1 MTSQS
6 KERINNLID
15 MNDYFTRLFNDV
27 ELFNSIL
34 NGKTLDIPSLIL
46 QKEDALEFTKI
57 IYDEIDSGIF
67 KANIQTS
74 PSQNSILI
82 NIGITI
88 NSELI
93 SNLDTNGPKGLVQTG
108 IKRIIT
114 KFKRK
119 GIEILEAERKY
130 DN

>member
-67 KANIQTS
+67 KANIQTF
-74 PSQNSILI
+74 PSQNSIFI

-93 SNLDTNGPKGLVQTG
+93 SNLDTNGTKGLVQTG

>member
-1 MTSQS
+1 MNSQ

-34 NGKTLDIPSLIL
+34 SGKTLEIPSLIL

-67 KANIQTS
+67 KATIRTHS
-74 PSQNSILI
+74 SQNSLLMD
-82 NIGITI
+82 IGIAV
-88 NSELI
+88 NRELL
-93 SNLDTNGPKGLVQTG
+93 SNLDKDGPKGLVQTG

-119 GIEILEAERKY
+119 GIENLETERKY
-130 DN
+130 GD

>member
-93 SNLDTNGPKGLVQTG
+93 SNLDTDGPKGLVQTG

-119 GIEILEAERKY
+119 GIDILEAERKY

>member
-1 MTSQS
+1 MNSQ

-34 NGKTLDIPSLIL
+34 SGKTLEIPSLIL

-67 KANIQTS
+67 KATISTHS
-74 PSQNSILI
+74 SQNSLLMD
-82 NIGITI
+82 IGIAV
-88 NSELI
+88 NRELL
-93 SNLDTNGPKGLVQTG
+93 SNLDKDGPKGLVQTG

-119 GIEILEAERKY
+119 GIEILETERKY
-130 DN
+130 SD

>member
-1 MTSQS
+1 MNSQ

-15 MNDYFTRLFNDV
+15 MNDYFTRLCNDV

-34 NGKTLDIPSLIL
+34 SGKTLEIPSLIL

-67 KANIQTS
+67 KATIRTH
-74 PSQNSILI
+74 PSQNSLLMD
-82 NIGITI
+82 IGIAV
-88 NSELI
+88 NRELL
-93 SNLDTNGPKGLVQTG
+93 SNLDKDGPKGLVQTG

-119 GIEILEAERKY
+119 GIEILETERKY
-130 DN
+130 SD

>member
-1 MTSQS
+1 MNSQ

-34 NGKTLDIPSLIL
+34 SGNTLEIPSLIL

-67 KANIQTS
+67 KATIRIH
-74 PSQNSILI
+74 PSQNSLVMD
-82 NIGITI
+82 IGIAV
-88 NSELI
+88 NRELL
-93 SNLDTNGPKGLVQTG
+93 SDLDKDGPKGLVQTG

-119 GIEILEAERKY
+119 GIEILETERKY
-130 DN
+130 SD

>member
-1 MTSQS
+1 MNSQ

-15 MNDYFTRLFNDV
+15 MNDYFTRLCNDV

-34 NGKTLDIPSLIL
+34 SGKTLEIPSLIL

-67 KANIQTS
+67 KATIRTHS
-74 PSQNSILI
+74 SQNSLLMD
-82 NIGITI
+82 IGIAV
-88 NSELI
+88 NRELL
-93 SNLDTNGPKGLVQTG
+93 SNLDKDGPKGLVQTG

-119 GIEILEAERKY
+119 GIEILETERKY
-130 DN
+130 GD

>member
-1 MTSQS
+1 MNSQ

-34 NGKTLDIPSLIL
+34 SGKTLEIPSLIL

-67 KANIQTS
+67 KATIRTHS
-74 PSQNSILI
+74 SQNSLLMD
-82 NIGITI
+82 IGIAV
-88 NSELI
+88 NRELL
-93 SNLDTNGPKGLVQTG
+93 SNLDKDGPKGLVQTG

-119 GIEILEAERKY
+119 GIEILETERKY
-130 DN
+130 SD

>member
-1 MTSQS
+1 MNSQ

-34 NGKTLDIPSLIL
+34 SGKTLEIPSLIL

-67 KANIQTS
+67 KATIRTHS
-74 PSQNSILI
+74 SQNSLLMD
-82 NIGITI
+82 IGIAVDR
-88 NSELI
+88 ELL
-93 SNLDTNGPKGLVQTG
+93 SNLDKDGPKGLVQTG

-119 GIEILEAERKY
+119 GIEILETERKY
-130 DN
+130 SD

>member
-1 MTSQS
+1 MNSQ

-34 NGKTLDIPSLIL
+34 SGKTLEIPSLIL

-67 KANIQTS
+67 KATIRIH
-74 PSQNSILI
+74 PSQNSLVMD
-82 NIGITI
+82 IGIAV
-88 NSELI
+88 NRELL
-93 SNLDTNGPKGLVQTG
+93 SNLDKDGPKGLVQTG

-119 GIEILEAERKY
+119 GIEILETERKY
-130 DN
+130 SD